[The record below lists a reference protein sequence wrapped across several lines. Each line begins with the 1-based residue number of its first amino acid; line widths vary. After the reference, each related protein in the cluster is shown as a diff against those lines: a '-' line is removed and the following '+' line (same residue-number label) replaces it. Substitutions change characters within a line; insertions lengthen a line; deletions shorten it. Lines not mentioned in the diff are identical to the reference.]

1 MRNNPELVTKVA
13 KWEEDVDTKL
23 KTSDNINNKNLLR
36 FYTPKGFTPT
46 DPNNYSYLNQVQQM
60 EELRNKLGDKSTS
73 LYSKNGNKSTT
84 DLYTTDAVQLQNDR
98 TPIDSW
104 DYLNQK

>member
-1 MRNNPELVTKVA
+1 
-13 KWEEDVDTKL
+13 
-23 KTSDNINNKNLLR
+23 
-36 FYTPKGFTPT
+36 
-46 DPNNYSYLNQVQQM
+46 M